1 MSLFIGS
8 GVDFVLSMVSFSPS
22 IEHRKQVFDCKANV
36 VDVVY
41 NELMNRVDVYR
52 RLLTNRLHGKAAE
65 LYLAN
70 S

>member
-1 MSLFIGS
+1 MRLFIGS
-8 GVDFVLSMVSFSPS
+8 GVDFVLSMVSFSLS

-41 NELMNRVDVYR
+41 NEL
-52 RLLTNRLHGKAAE
+52 
-65 LYLAN
+65 